1 MDKTLHE
8 TDLNVVD
15 LGDAKE
21 VTMGIPASVRQEENQ
36 VSPYKIEL

>member
-1 MDKTLHE
+1 MDKTLHD

-21 VTMGIPASVRQEENQ
+21 QTMGTPAQVREEENT
-36 VSPYKIEL
+36 VSPYKFDA